1 MNPEQLDSVDMNKEN
16 STITLIASDGT
27 KCAISKNAA
36 MISPVLKAIIQGPF
50 QEKDEIDLPNID
62 PEVLYKVIEYLELKF
77 KHLDESNGQED
88 YDITNFEFDVPPE
101 ISLELLLAAD
111 YLNI

>member
-1 MNPEQLDSVDMNKEN
+1 MNKEDN
-16 STITLIASDGT
+16 AITLIASNGT
-27 KCAISKNAA
+27 KYSITKNAA

-50 QEKDEIDLPNID
+50 QEKSEIDMPNID
-62 PEVLYKVIEYLELKF
+62 PEVLNKVVEYLELKS
-77 KHLDESNGQED
+77 KYLDESNGQED
-88 YDITNFEFDVPPE
+88 HDITNFEFDVPSE

>member
-1 MNPEQLDSVDMNKEN
+1 MDKGDNA
-16 STITLIASDGT
+16 ITLIASNG
-27 KCAISKNAA
+27 SKYTIAKDAA

-50 QEKDEIDLPNID
+50 KEKNEIDLSNIS
-62 PEVLYKVIEYLELKF
+62 PEVLNKVIEYLELKC
-77 KHLDESNGQED
+77 KYVNESNGQED
-88 YDITNFEFDVPPE
+88 YDITNFEFDVPSE